1 VKAIRN
7 RLIDRLR
14 QHRQAVEHET
24 PMTDSAPGS
33 LPPSRE
39 PTASQQAEVAD
50 LWQRMLDLCP
60 AEHHQVLILK
70 SQGVP
75 LGEIAE
81 RTGLHVDSVRRLIR
95 QLARRLSIEPRP
107 ATGGVSRAP
116 SGEQATA
123 IDER

>member
-1 VKAIRN
+1 
-7 RLIDRLR
+7 
-14 QHRQAVEHET
+14 
-24 PMTDSAPGS
+24 
-33 LPPSRE
+33 
-39 PTASQQAEVAD
+39 
-50 LWQRMLDLCP
+50 
-60 AEHHQVLILK
+60 LK

-107 ATGGVSRAP
+107 AAGGVSRAP